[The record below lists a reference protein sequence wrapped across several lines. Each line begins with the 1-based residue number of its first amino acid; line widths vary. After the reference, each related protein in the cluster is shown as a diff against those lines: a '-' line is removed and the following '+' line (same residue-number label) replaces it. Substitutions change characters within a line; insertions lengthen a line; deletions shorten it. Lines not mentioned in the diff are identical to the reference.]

1 MSKVDLR
8 KILDENTSGWL
19 ALTQDNKKKIASG
32 KTLHEV
38 LEKAKEKGFRNPS
51 VFKIPNLKTAY
62 IG

>member
-8 KILDENTSGWL
+8 KILDKNDSGWL
-19 ALTQDNKKKIASG
+19 ALTQDNRQKIASG

-38 LEKAKEKGFRNPS
+38 LEKAKAKGYQNPS
-51 VFKIPNLKTAY
+51 VLKVPNLKTAY

>member
-1 MSKVDLR
+1 MSRVDLR
-8 KILDENTSGWL
+8 KILDTNKSGWL

-38 LEKAKEKGFRNPS
+38 LKKAKQKGVENPS
-51 VFKIPNLKTAY
+51 VLKIPNLKTAY

>member
-8 KILDENTSGWL
+8 KILETNTSGWL
-19 ALTQDNKKKIASG
+19 ALTRDNKKKIASG

-38 LEKAKEKGFRNPS
+38 LKKAKQKGVENPS
-51 VFKIPNLKTAY
+51 VLKVPNLKTAY

>member
-8 KILDENTSGWL
+8 KILNQNPSGWL
-19 ALTQDNKKKIASG
+19 ALTRDNKKKIASG

-38 LEKAKEKGFRNPS
+38 LKKAKAKGVENPS
-51 VFKIPNLKTAY
+51 VLKVPNLKTAY

>member
-8 KILDENTSGWL
+8 KILTENTSGWL
-19 ALTQDNKKKIASG
+19 ALTEDNKRKIASG

-38 LEKAKEKGFRNPS
+38 LRKAKEKGVENPS
-51 VFKIPNLKTAY
+51 VLKVPNLKTAY

>member
-8 KILDENTSGWL
+8 KILSSNTSGWL
-19 ALTQDNKKKIASG
+19 ALTADNKKQVAHG

-38 LEKAKEKGFRNPS
+38 LKKAKQKGVTNPS
-51 VFKIPNLKTAY
+51 VLKVPNLETAY

>member
-19 ALTQDNKKKIASG
+19 ALTQDNKKKVASG
-32 KTLHEV
+32 KTLREV
-38 LEKAKEKGFRNPS
+38 LKKAKEKGIENPS
-51 VFKIPNLKTAY
+51 VLKIPNLKTAY

>member
-8 KILDENTSGWL
+8 KILTENTSGWL

-38 LEKAKEKGFRNPS
+38 LLKAKEKGIENPS
-51 VFKIPNLKTAY
+51 VLKVPNLKTY
-62 IG
+62 YVG